1 MLFIYAFNGNKLEQ
15 LEPQNDEKAE
25 FPISHKNGVFH
36 SLAQCVMRQ
45 NYTWYAVELETII

>member
-25 FPISHKNGVFH
+25 FPTSHKNGVFH
-36 SLAQCVMRQ
+36 SLAQSVMRQ
-45 NYTWYAVELETII
+45 NYTWYAVELEKII